1 MFAGFVNWGYVLR
14 LNADAVTGRL
24 EQKEA
29 FT

>member
-1 MFAGFVNWGYVLR
+1 MFDGSVKWGYVLR

-24 EQKEA
+24 KQKEA